1 MTPPAGRGGNPPYRE
16 HPISAGRRHPGGR
29 LRTGQVT
36 PPRADLAGSPPPAP
50 AAGRRPQ
57 PRARPPRGDRGELR
71 GPGGFRRQSPGAQS
85 AAEDAGR
92 AAARRG
98 RGSTAGAPRAAP
110 ADERSAV
117 GRSPRPVTPPVP
129 FPDAGQPAPCALG
142 LAEQVR
148 TSGKACGLPRLFK
161 PNFCSPG
168 MLAIRAW
175 CGFFNPSP

>member
-1 MTPPAGRGGNPPYRE
+1 MTPAAGRGGNPPSRE

-98 RGSTAGAPRAAP
+98 RGSTAGSAPGGPCGRAERGGSQPP
-110 ADERSAV
+110 ARYPAGPVSRCRPAGSVRPRSCWASADRRQGV
-117 GRSPRPVTPPVP
+117 RVTAA
-129 FPDAGQPAPCALG
+129 F
-142 LAEQVR
+142 
-148 TSGKACGLPRLFK
+148 
-161 PNFCSPG
+161 
-168 MLAIRAW
+168 
-175 CGFFNPSP
+175 